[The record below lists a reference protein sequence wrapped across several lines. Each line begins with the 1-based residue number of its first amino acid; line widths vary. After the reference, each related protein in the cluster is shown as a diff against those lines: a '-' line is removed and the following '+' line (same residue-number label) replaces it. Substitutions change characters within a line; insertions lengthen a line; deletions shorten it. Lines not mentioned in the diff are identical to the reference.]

1 MTIWTGKPGTGTPP
15 PSGSAADRDTFTES
29 QLGQVTV
36 AVTMAEEVVSNAFK
50 MSTTQWLHRRYD
62 VRTLVDLGPV
72 EIVDG
77 PFAQVMRYKAQRPN
91 TSLGSEA
98 FDYYQICLQDHT
110 ILDAVARGQG
120 LRLTPLVM
128 YIVAHELIHVI
139 RFSKFLQNYQ
149 ATPDETFDEERRV
162 HGETHRILFDV
173 QLGGMH
179 NILEFFKEWRDP
191 DPSPPGG

>member
-1 MTIWTGKPGTGTPP
+1 MTIPGNGTVP
-15 PSGSAADRDTFTES
+15 GADRTKFSEN
-29 QLGQVTV
+29 QLAQVTS

-62 VRTLVDLGPV
+62 VRTLADLEPE

-77 PFAQVMRYKAQRPN
+77 PFAQVVRYRGQRPN
-91 TSLGSEA
+91 TSLGSES

-110 ILDAVARGQG
+110 ILGAMSQAPG

-128 YIVAHELIHVI
+128 YVVAHELIHII

-149 ATPDETFDEERRV
+149 ASEAETFDEERRV
-162 HGETHRILFDV
+162 HGETHRILLDV
-173 QLGGMH
+173 QLEGMH
-179 NILEFFKEWRDP
+179 NILEFFKEWRNP
-191 DPSPPGG
+191 DLSPPPG